1 MSTILDWLSGILGTY
16 TPVTYQTIKII
27 DGNEVVEDIVAQG
40 FAGVDWQY
48 IICGLLLLVTI
59 YSTFRLLG
67 ILLQSIGGRR

>member
-1 MSTILDWLSGILGTY
+1 MTTILEWLAGILGEY
-16 TPVTYQTIKII
+16 TPVTYDVYRIAGDT
-27 DGNEVVEDIVAQG
+27 EVYDKVVASG
-40 FAGVDWQY
+40 LAGVDWQY

>member
-1 MSTILDWLSGILGTY
+1 MSTILDWLAGILGTY
-16 TPVTYQTIKII
+16 TPVTYQTTRIVE
-27 DGNEVVEDIVAQG
+27 GVEVVEDVVAQG
-40 FAGVDWQY
+40 SAGVDWQY